1 MPDRRFATAA
11 SRAPG
16 AGPGV
21 AVCCQDRASPDPAR
35 SPEVSQCAANSGLRA
50 RAALALGEDL
60 SVDRDR
66 KRDVAADEDRVEHVS
81 LVAPDLVVAQHAIAA
96 QVRDQHRRSLSLKRR
111 PAVGAVEA
119 DHAGETRVMLVL
131 RSYLQIVDEMPRG
144 GVAALPP
151 PGVERADLV
160 VSPELVV
167 ADREQAVAQVKLVSL
182 GSRIEIHVM
191 PVIRL
196 QAVERVPQRRFVA
209 IRHGDIASV
218 ACGTMR
224 LRIPSHLE
232 QRSFARGSTSHAAGR
247 ATTSWGRSD
256 RPQHQPRLRVLA
268 RAARGRA
275 GARFG
280 LGFTRRF
287 AARGGER
294 LSCDAGLTSWLSPTT
309 RSCGSRALLI

>member
-21 AVCCQDRASPDPAR
+21 AVCCQDRA
-35 SPEVSQCAANSGLRA
+35 
-50 RAALALGEDL
+50 
-60 SVDRDR
+60 
-66 KRDVAADEDRVEHVS
+66 K
-81 LVAPDLVVAQHAIAA
+81 HAIAA

-131 RSYLQIVDEMPRG
+131 RGYLQIVDEMPRG
-144 GVAALPP
+144 GVAALPA
-151 PGVERADLV
+151 PGIERADLV
-160 VSPELVV
+160 VPPELVV

-196 QAVERVPQRRFVA
+196 QAMERVPQRRFVA
-209 IRHGDIASV
+209 IRHGHVASV
-218 ACGTMR
+218 ACGTMH
-224 LRIPSHLE
+224 LRIPSQLE

-247 ATTSWGRSD
+247 ATTSWGRSH
-256 RPQHQPRLRVLA
+256 RPRHQPRLRVLA
-268 RAARGRA
+268 RVARGRA